1 MHAPTR
7 RRGTKKQLAEVVD
20 AQAYICYSCREEG
33 PMATHVKV
41 LGVLHIVISACGVFL
56 GLFLI
61 LVFGS
66 AGGIVGAAADPDE
79 AAIAIPIIGLTGI
92 GLVSFILLASIPG
105 LIAGWGLLK
114 FRPWARILGIVVS
127 IFALLAIPIGT
138 IVGIYG
144 LWVLL
149 NKETERL
156 FAAVPQPQAP

>member
-1 MHAPTR
+1 
-7 RRGTKKQLAEVVD
+7 
-20 AQAYICYSCREEG
+20 
-33 PMATHVKV
+33 MATHVKV

-56 GLFLI
+56 ALFLI

-66 AGGIVGAAADPDE
+66 ASGIVGASADPDE
-79 AAIAIPIIGLTGI
+79 AAIAIPIIGLTGL
-92 GLVSFILLASIPG
+92 GLVSFIFLTSIPG

-127 IFALLAIPIGT
+127 IIALFAIPIGT

-149 NKETERL
+149 NKDTERL
-156 FAAVPQPQAP
+156 FAAHPQVP

>member
-1 MHAPTR
+1 
-7 RRGTKKQLAEVVD
+7 
-20 AQAYICYSCREEG
+20 
-33 PMATHVKV
+33 MATHVKV

>member
-1 MHAPTR
+1 
-7 RRGTKKQLAEVVD
+7 
-20 AQAYICYSCREEG
+20 
-33 PMATHVKV
+33 MATHVKV

-66 AGGIVGAAADPDE
+66 ASGIVGAAADPDE

-92 GLVSFILLASIPG
+92 GLVSFILLTSIPG

-127 IFALLAIPIGT
+127 IIGLMAIPIGT
-138 IVGIYG
+138 IVGLYG

-156 FAAVPQPQAP
+156 FAVAPQPKAP